1 MAFRE
6 PRKSRPK
13 PTTHAARQRR
23 LKEVATDKR
32 IILLIRAGA
41 DTYQIAE
48 DLGLTHRAARDRIM
62 RMWERNRPPQLQVT
76 SARYKIEDR
85 YEALWRIAWP
95 KAVAAQP
102 DIKWFRECIRILSD
116 LRAMY
121 GADQPIQH
129 RHGGAPG
136 AAPIPVQVVDFS
148 VLAELTDD
156 ELEQEAK
163 RVAAFAQSVA
173 VAGSIARGPDRA
185 GEAPAYQGE
194 DGGGPG

>member
-13 PTTHAARQRR
+13 PTTYASRQRR
-23 LKEVATDKR
+23 LKEIATDKR

-41 DTYQIAE
+41 DTNQIAE
-48 DLGLTHRAARDRIM
+48 DLGLSPRAARDRIS

-76 SARYKIEDR
+76 HARYKIEDR
-85 YEALWRIAWP
+85 YEALWRVAWP

-102 DIKWFRECIRILSD
+102 DIKWFRECIKILND

-148 VLAELTDD
+148 VLAELSDD

-163 RVAAFAQSVA
+163 RVAAFAQSIA
-173 VAGSIARGPDRA
+173 AAGALAGGADRA
-185 GEAPAYQGE
+185 GAPASYPSE
-194 DGGGPG
+194 DGSGPG